1 MELQVKSSTPPEVLE
16 ERRKIIT
23 EASKRIEEAVALR
36 AKEVEQVSQLWEALI
51 DDEEL
56 EKVTEQLCIAEAEV
70 NQLKNEVKNL
80 LIVEKMAKASD
91 MKKLQQHVSKLGT
104 Q

>member
-1 MELQVKSSTPPEVLE
+1 MFVEYKVFWLGEIAENLRKRVADLELQVKSSTPPEVLE

-56 EKVTEQLCIAEAEV
+56 EQVT
-70 NQLKNEVKNL
+70 
-80 LIVEKMAKASD
+80 
-91 MKKLQQHVSKLGT
+91 
-104 Q
+104 